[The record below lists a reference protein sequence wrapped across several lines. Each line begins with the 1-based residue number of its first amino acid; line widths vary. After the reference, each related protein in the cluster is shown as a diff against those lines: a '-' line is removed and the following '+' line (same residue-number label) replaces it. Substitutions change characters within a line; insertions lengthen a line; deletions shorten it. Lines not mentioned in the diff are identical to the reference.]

1 MDFPQPFL
9 VYKSSAG
16 SGKTFNLAKV
26 YLSLILTAKDPH
38 YFKRILAITFTVKA
52 AAEMKDRII
61 TYLSILAGNETRKRS
76 DAEFM
81 LDALKED
88 TRLSHEEIKERSGQR
103 LHQILHQYGEFNIV
117 TIDKFFARLVRSFAS
132 DLSLAPDFEIQVDR
146 SMFID
151 RAADLLFEK
160 VGTDDDLTFLLL
172 QMLRSRLADDQS
184 NNADDV
190 IENACRS
197 LLSDEFYFAR
207 SKFKTWK
214 PQAVFALKEQLDQD
228 AEALTGEFIAPAKRA
243 MEIFAD
249 RSIEAKDV
257 YRGAQ
262 GIHTY
267 FRRIAEGDLSKVQP
281 NSYVLATIQEDK
293 WMSGSK
299 NPSIEDVKE
308 DLKKCFEETLS
319 SMPVHQHLQLI
330 NALRQEVYALG
341 FYSALEDIFE
351 WIREEDN
358 IRLLSEFNT
367 LISDQLQDE
376 QTFFLFE
383 RLGTQFSHI
392 LIDEFQDT
400 SVLQWKNLL
409 PLVEN
414 SLSEGNTSLI
424 VGDAKQSIYRWR
436 NSDPEQFV
444 KLPKVD
450 HPSSG
455 LLESTFKE
463 IVLDQNFRSS
473 QQIVNFNNRFFDQ
486 AHRSMLSEAH
496 RGTYSTLEQHPVQE
510 KAGEVNWW
518 IDEDPKM
525 NKNALMLKM
534 LDRVRKMVDK
544 DGVAPGDI
552 CGLFRTN
559 ADAAAFASMLLEAG
573 FSVVSQESLLLK
585 NNPLVQLLASTL
597 QGLQW
602 NKDPFITQLWFSRL
616 TQHVNI
622 TNAHAKTK
630 QVKQEKW
637 SFTKTAKA
645 MGFSFSTP
653 EVQHGDTFQR
663 AMAICKIL
671 HVPLENAFVSKFLDI
686 CLRYETSGGYLKE
699 GFLEYW
705 AKKAEDESIQLADN
719 TNAISVMTIHKSKG
733 LEFPVVV
740 VFMPEVTKRKNT
752 KEYGWVE
759 IEEHYAL
766 GNVQLKLSQLRES
779 HYARL
784 PEEEDERSNLD
795 LLNVLYVAFTRAER
809 QLEIFSI
816 GPKKE
821 NLLQDLFA
829 WPEWDEQHRVLS
841 IR

>member
-26 YLSLILTAKDPH
+26 YLSLILTTKDPH

-52 AAEMKDRII
+52 AADMKDRII
-61 TYLSILAGNETRKRS
+61 TYLSILAGHETRKRG
-76 DAEFM
+76 DAQFM
-81 LDALKED
+81 LDALKTD
-88 TRLSHEEIKERSGQR
+88 TGLTSEEIRERSGQR

-132 DLSLAPDFEIQVDR
+132 DLSLAPDFEIQIDR

-160 VGTDDDLTFLLL
+160 IGNDEDLTSLIL
-172 QMLRSRLADDQS
+172 QMLRTRLAEDRS

-190 IENACRS
+190 IENACQS

-207 SKFKTWK
+207 STFKSWK
-214 PQAVFALKEQLDQD
+214 PQAVFELKEQLDRD
-228 AEALTGEFIAPAKRA
+228 AKVLTEEFIAPSQRA
-243 MEIFAD
+243 MGIFKD
-249 RSIEAKDV
+249 RSIDAKDV

-267 FRRIAEGDLSKVQP
+267 FRRIANGDLSKVP
-281 NSYVLATIQEDK
+281 PTSYVLATIQEDK
-293 WMSGSK
+293 WMSGTK

-308 DLKKCFEETLS
+308 DLKQCYDDTLS
-319 SMPVHQHLQLI
+319 LMPVYHHLQLI

-341 FYSALEDIFE
+341 FYSALEGIFE

-367 LISDQLQDE
+367 LISDQLQEE

-409 PLVEN
+409 PLLEN

-444 KLPKVD
+444 NLPKVD

-455 LLESTFKE
+455 LLESMFKE
-463 IVLDQNFRSS
+463 IVLDRNFRSS
-473 QQIVNFNNRFFDQ
+473 KQVVDFNNRFFDH

-496 RGTYSTLEQHPVQE
+496 RETYSALEQHPVQQQ
-510 KAGEVNWW
+510 AGEVNWW
-518 IDEDPKM
+518 IAEDPKM
-525 NKNALMLKM
+525 NKDALMLKM

-544 DGVAPGDI
+544 DGIAPGDI
-552 CGLFRTN
+552 CSLFRTN
-559 ADAAAFASMLLEAG
+559 ADAASFASMLLEAG

-585 NNPLVQLLASTL
+585 NNPLVQLIITSL

-602 NKDPFITQLWFSRL
+602 NKDPFVTQLWLSRL
-616 TQHVNI
+616 NQHANI
-622 TNAHAKTK
+622 PAAHARAK
-630 QVKQEKW
+630 QVKQGKW
-637 SFTKTAKA
+637 TFSQTAKV
-645 MGFSFSTP
+645 MGFDFSIP

-663 AMAICKIL
+663 AMAVCKIL
-671 HVPLENAFVSKFLDI
+671 GIPLENAFVSKFLDL
-686 CLRYETSGGYLKE
+686 CLSYETSGGYLKE
-699 GFLEYW
+699 GFLEFW
-705 AKKAEDESIQLADN
+705 AKKAEQESIQLAN
-719 TNAISVMTIHKSKG
+719 NGHAISVMTIHKSKG
-733 LEFPVVV
+733 LEFPVVA

-759 IEEHYAL
+759 IQEPYAL
-766 GNVQLKLSQLRES
+766 GNVRLKLSQLRES
-779 HYARL
+779 HYAQL
-784 PEEEDERSNLD
+784 PDEEDERSNLD

-829 WPEWDEQHRVLS
+829 WPEWDEEKRVLS